1 MSDFDCGR
9 FGDISKVQV
18 PVQTETKE
26 DPRKNEVQGEESN
39 PIDVS
44 LFDLRESEELSDEDL
59 EVFSFSLEDEKYSC
73 GSTLVNDRWMITA
86 AHCYDDF
93 NDVKPGAT
101 NREVKVNNIRENTA
115 FTEIVEIKR
124 VYTHPLYT
132 YPLLYNDV
140 AVLELGRRVP
150 FDYEKVEIL
159 FFIKQLPLI
168 CCYASSTKTVQSA
181 LTRAPNKRST
191 AEHPPPS
198 RGTARPRRGPGATS

>member
-9 FGDISKVQV
+9 YGDISKAQGQV
-18 PVQTETKE
+18 KTETKE
-26 DPRKNEVQGEESN
+26 DLTKNEVQDEKSN
-39 PIDVS
+39 LNDTS

-59 EVFSFSLEDEKYSC
+59 EVFSFSLKDEKYSC

-93 NDVKPGAT
+93 NDLKPGAT
-101 NREVKVNNIRENTA
+101 QREVRVNNLRENTA

-124 VYTHPLYT
+124 VYSHPLYT

-159 FFIKQLPLI
+159 FFMKQFPLI
-168 CCYASSTKTVQSA
+168 LMFVTPPVPRQSN
-181 LTRAPNKRST
+181 LS
-191 AEHPPPS
+191 
-198 RGTARPRRGPGATS
+198 

>member
-9 FGDISKVQV
+9 YGDISKAQGQV
-18 PVQTETKE
+18 KTETKE
-26 DPRKNEVQGEESN
+26 DLTKNEVQDEESN
-39 PIDVS
+39 PVDVS
-44 LFDLRESEELSDEDL
+44 LVDLRGSEELSRSRRSDEDLEVSEELSDEDL
-59 EVFSFSLEDEKYSC
+59 EVFSFSLKDEKYSC

-93 NDVKPGAT
+93 NDLKPGAT
-101 NREVKVNNIRENTA
+101 QREVKVNNLRENTA

-124 VYTHPLYT
+124 VYSHPLYT

-159 FFIKQLPLI
+159 LFMKQFPLI
-168 CCYASSTKTVQSA
+168 LMFVTPPVPRQSN
-181 LTRAPNKRST
+181 LP
-191 AEHPPPS
+191 
-198 RGTARPRRGPGATS
+198 

>member
-9 FGDISKVQV
+9 YGDISKAQGQ
-18 PVQTETKE
+18 VQTETTE

-39 PIDVS
+39 PVDVS
-44 LFDLRESEELSDEDL
+44 LVDLRGSEELSRSRRSDEDLEVSEELSDEDL
-59 EVFSFSLEDEKYSC
+59 EVFSFSLKDEKYSC

-93 NDVKPGAT
+93 NDLKPGAT
-101 NREVKVNNIRENTA
+101 QREVRVNNLRENTA

-124 VYTHPLYT
+124 VYSHPLYT

-159 FFIKQLPLI
+159 LFMKQFPLI
-168 CCYASSTKTVQSA
+168 LMFVTPPVPRQSN
-181 LTRAPNKRST
+181 LS
-191 AEHPPPS
+191 
-198 RGTARPRRGPGATS
+198 